1 MKKLINV
8 FFTIVVMAFSSCS
21 NDDDS
26 SNADAEAEK
35 ICETCTNSKG
45 EQMELCDNGDG
56 TFTRT
61 TTLSSGDEDVD
72 TFTLKQLQDVNLG
85 TFELWVETNC
95 SQTQ

>member
-21 NDDDS
+21 NYDES
-26 SNADAEAEK
+26 SNTD
-35 ICETCTNSKG
+35 
-45 EQMELCDNGDG
+45 GDG